1 MADASGAPSDLL
13 PPAFQAWFARR
24 GWSPR
29 AHQLAMIEKGRQGR
43 DALLIAPT
51 GGGKTLAGFLP
62 SLIELA
68 GRPPANSPRGLHTLY
83 ISPLKALAVDVER
96 NLGAPILEMGLPIV
110 AESRTGDTGVARRQR
125 QRVKPPDILL
135 TTPEQL
141 ALLCAWEG
149 ARGFF
154 EDLSCVILDE
164 IHTLHASK
172 RGDLLALDLARL
184 QALAPRMRRVG
195 LSATVDDPEV
205 IKTWM
210 ASHRPVDV
218 TTALGSHGPDSI
230 DLVRGPPG
238 AEPVVDVL
246 LSEGRVPWSGH
257 TAQHAM
263 AEVYDVIRRSKIALV
278 FVNTRFQAEFA
289 FQELWRLNEDA
300 LPIALHHGSLAA
312 EQRRKVEAAMAR
324 GELRAV
330 VCTSTLDLGI
340 DWGDVDLVIQLASPK
355 GASRMVQRIGRANHR
370 LDEPS
375 HALFVP
381 ANRFEMLE
389 CQAAREAIAENRLD
403 GDPPRAGALDVLAQ
417 HVMGCA
423 VSEPFDMLE
432 LYEEVR
438 SAGPYRDL
446 AWEDFEQVVDF
457 VSTGGYALKTYDR
470 FRRIVRLPDGRWKV
484 RDLNVAQRHRLNV
497 GAIVS
502 PAMLSVRIA
511 SRRGQGGRKVGE
523 VEEGMLEMLDP
534 GDTFVFAGQVW
545 ELVGVTNLDVLVRPA
560 NHRDPKMP
568 SWGGS
573 KFALSTYL
581 AKRVRQ
587 LMFDEAHWKVLP
599 DDVREWLGVQKDKSL
614 IVGEDE
620 MLLETFPHGKRNFL
634 VAYPFEGRLAHTTL
648 AMLLTKRLER
658 LGIGPLGF
666 VCNDYAMAIW
676 ALNPMDRIDFDEL
689 FAQDML
695 GDDLEDWLHESFMM
709 KRAFKGCA
717 IIAGLIE
724 KRFPGEQQKT
734 GRQITF
740 STDLIYDVL
749 RRHEPDH
756 LLLRCARADAATGLI
771 DVARLGDML
780 ARIKGRIRHAPLD
793 HLSPFSVPILLEIG
807 KERSPGQ
814 AGEMI
819 LAEAEADLIAEA
831 TQ

>member
-1 MADASGAPSDLL
+1 MADAAGPAADLL
-13 PPAFQAWFARR
+13 PPRFQAWFAAR
-24 GWSPR
+24 GWAPR
-29 AHQLAMIEKGRQGR
+29 AHQLEMVAKARASR

-62 SLIELA
+62 SLIDLSE
-68 GRPPANSPRGLHTLY
+68 RRPANSPHGLHTLY

-96 NLGAPILEMGLPIV
+96 NLGAPIAEMGLPIT
-110 AESRTGDTGVARRQR
+110 AESRTGDTGVSRRQR

-149 ARGFF
+149 ARLYF
-154 EDLSCVILDE
+154 ENLRCVVLDE

-184 QALAPRMRRVG
+184 GVLAPHIRRVG

-205 IKTWM
+205 IKAWM
-210 ASHRPVDV
+210 GRHAAAGESP
-218 TTALGSHGPDSI
+218 I

-238 AEPVVDVL
+238 AEPVVDLL
-246 LSEGRVPWSGH
+246 LSEGRVPWAGH

-263 AEVYDVIRRSKIALV
+263 AEVYEAIRQARTALV

-289 FQELWRLNEDA
+289 FQELWRLNEDN
-300 LPIALHHGSLAA
+300 LRIALHHGSLAA

-375 HALFVP
+375 RALFVP

-403 GDPPRAGALDVLAQ
+403 GEPARVGALDVLAQ

-423 VSEPFDMLE
+423 CSEPFDPLQ

-446 AWEDFEQVVDF
+446 AWEDFEQTVDF

-470 FRRIVRLPDGRWKV
+470 FRRIVKGPDGLWRA
-484 RDLNVAQRHRLNV
+484 RNLQIAQRHRLNV

-511 SRRGQGGRKVGE
+511 GRGGKGGRKIGE

-534 GDTFVFAGQVW
+534 GDTFIFAGQVW
-545 ELVGVTNLDVLVRPA
+545 ALAAVTNLDVLVRPA
-560 NHRDPKMP
+560 VDKDPKMP

-581 AKRVRQ
+581 ARRVRQ
-587 LMFDEAHWKVLP
+587 LMFDENHWSVLP
-599 DDVREWLGVQKDKSL
+599 ADVREWLELQRDRSL

-620 MLLETFPHGKRNFL
+620 MLLETFPHGKRHFL
-634 VAYPFEGRLAHTTL
+634 VCYPFEGRLAHTTL
-648 AMLLTKRLER
+648 AMLLTRRLER
-658 LGIGPLGF
+658 AGAGPLGF
-666 VCNDYAMAIW
+666 VCNDYAMAVW
-676 ALNPMDRIDFDEL
+676 ALEPMDGLDFDTL
-689 FAQDML
+689 FDQDML
-695 GDDLEDWLHESFMM
+695 GDDLEAWLAESFMM

-724 KRFPGEQQKT
+724 RRFPGEQQKT

-780 ARIKGRIRHAPLD
+780 TRIKGRIRHAALD

-807 KERSPGQ
+807 KERSPGDAREQ
-814 AGEMI
+814 I
-819 LAEAEADLIAEA
+819 LAEAEAELIAEA
-831 TQ
+831 SS